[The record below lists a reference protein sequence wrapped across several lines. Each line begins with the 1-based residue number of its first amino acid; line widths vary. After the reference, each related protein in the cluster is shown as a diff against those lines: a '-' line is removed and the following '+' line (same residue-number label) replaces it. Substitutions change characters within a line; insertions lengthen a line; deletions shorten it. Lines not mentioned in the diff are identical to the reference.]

1 MNKVLTTG
9 LYGYMYCY
17 AVIELLCG
25 KGGGISVNLYVGLW
39 VQMASWYRVFLLGA
53 VKWIICCRYCILVL
67 KTGFG
72 GGWLY
77 VWRQGVCSV
86 VGSHINPLKL
96 LSEYRFRVH
105 YKDTT

>member
-1 MNKVLTTG
+1 MVTCIAMLLLSCYVARGVFPSTCM
-9 LYGYMYCY
+9 LVYGFKWP
-17 AVIELLCG
+17 L
-25 KGGGISVNLYVGLW
+25 GI
-39 VQMASWYRVFLLGA
+39 VFLLGA
-53 VKWIICCRYCILVL
+53 VKWIICCRYYILVL

-96 LSEYRFRVH
+96 LSECRFRVYYRDH
-105 YKDTT
+105 NIICI